1 MLSTSKSF
9 LEVTLSEETESEE
22 SNNRMELVE
31 EDMVKLSLGS
41 RAEDADHG
49 RLYRKRA
56 RAKKVGNQFVCSTF
70 VLRILTLRFET
81 SGTSWCLCRWQC

>member
-56 RAKKVGNQFVCSTF
+56 RAKKVGNKFVCSTP
-70 VLRILTLRFET
+70 FENP
-81 SGTSWCLCRWQC
+81 